1 MLVELP
7 SFRAT
12 GDATTMLEERKCENG
27 EKKNMENN
35 CYLMPFFCSVNSKK
49 NGENNLF
56 LFSKKSDFENTKN
69 KKNKNNFLN
78 QTSF

>member
-27 EKKNMENN
+27 EKKTRRTDD
-35 CYLMPFFCSVNSKK
+35 FFCSVNSKK
-49 NGENNLF
+49 RGKQHFFIL
-56 LFSKKSDFENTKN
+56 
-69 KKNKNNFLN
+69 
-78 QTSF
+78 